1 MLQLAR
7 LVHALFTRFDAA
19 VRACG
24 LFKMDTV
31 GDAYIVAALLPEG
44 GGGGCQCTASAAAT
58 RRACCGLLVVAR
70 VMLEELGEHR
80 RTTKQVPG
88 IHAISAN

>member
-1 MLQLAR
+1 MAR
-7 LVHALFTRFDAA
+7 LVHALFTRFDAT

-44 GGGGCQCTASAAAT
+44 GGGGCDASAAAT
-58 RRACCGLLVVAR
+58 RRACRGLLAVAR
-70 VMLEELGEHR
+70 AMLEGLEEHR
-80 RTTKQVPG
+80 RTTKQVPRS
-88 IHAISAN
+88 SASQQ